1 MASFPR
7 PPGMGETGIF
17 TPGVGGCG
25 AELKRF
31 QALQGCNKRAA
42 DQEMKRGA
50 LLVGLARKGD
60 VDRLHLAV
68 RSGPRPWF
76 WFSCQMFKE
85 AAVAGQVKILK
96 YMLVHGIQLD
106 RPPLDECLCTLCEAC
121 DDTDGG
127 ASVVAAARYL
137 VTQGGADVNKVRRRD
152 YKGPLHICCLRGLSE
167 LGAFLVDAGADVN
180 AVAKDDSTPL
190 GLCDDGPLA
199 DTLRS
204 RGARTTWRRDA
215 EPTQPPPPQ
224 KKRTAP
230 LVTAGATTSSTV
242 VEDGHVR
249 PERKLTSKTTK
260 EISAEVARE
269 LAELELN
276 DGFRFDTGMG
286 PDDLV
291 PTIKFGPVDKSSH

>member
-85 AAVAGQVKILK
+85 AAVAGQIKILK

-121 DDTDGG
+121 DDADGG
-127 ASVVAAARYL
+127 AGVVAAARYL

-152 YKGPLHICCLRGLSE
+152 YKGPLHICSVRNLHE

-190 GLCDDGPLA
+190 GLCSEGALMDVLKA
-199 DTLRS
+199 

-230 LVTAGATTSSTV
+230 LVTAGATASSTV

-269 LAELELN
+269 LASLEI
-276 DGFRFDTGMG
+276 DEGFRFDTGMG

-291 PTIKFGPVDKSSH
+291 PAIRFGPVDKS

>member
-42 DQEMKRGA
+42 DQEMKSWA

-85 AAVAGQVKILK
+85 AAVNGQVKILK

-106 RPPLDECLCTLCEAC
+106 RHPSTSAC
-121 DDTDGG
+121 
-127 ASVVAAARYL
+127 ARC
-137 VTQGGADVNKVRRRD
+137 VRR
-152 YKGPLHICCLRGLSE
+152 
-167 LGAFLVDAGADVN
+167 V
-180 AVAKDDSTPL
+180 
-190 GLCDDGPLA
+190 
-199 DTLRS
+199 
-204 RGARTTWRRDA
+204 
-215 EPTQPPPPQ
+215 
-224 KKRTAP
+224 
-230 LVTAGATTSSTV
+230 
-242 VEDGHVR
+242 
-249 PERKLTSKTTK
+249 TTK
-260 EISAEVARE
+260 
-269 LAELELN
+269 
-276 DGFRFDTGMG
+276 MG
-286 PDDLV
+286 VCP
-291 PTIKFGPVDKSSH
+291 P

>member
-96 YMLVHGIQLD
+96 YM
-106 RPPLDECLCTLCEAC
+106 
-121 DDTDGG
+121 
-127 ASVVAAARYL
+127 
-137 VTQGGADVNKVRRRD
+137 
-152 YKGPLHICCLRGLSE
+152 
-167 LGAFLVDAGADVN
+167 
-180 AVAKDDSTPL
+180 
-190 GLCDDGPLA
+190 
-199 DTLRS
+199 
-204 RGARTTWRRDA
+204 
-215 EPTQPPPPQ
+215 
-224 KKRTAP
+224 
-230 LVTAGATTSSTV
+230 
-242 VEDGHVR
+242 
-249 PERKLTSKTTK
+249 
-260 EISAEVARE
+260 
-269 LAELELN
+269 
-276 DGFRFDTGMG
+276 
-286 PDDLV
+286 
-291 PTIKFGPVDKSSH
+291 

>member
-85 AAVAGQVKILK
+85 AAVNGQVKILK

-152 YKGPLHICCLRGLSE
+152 WRGPLHICSVRNLHE

-190 GLCDDGPLA
+190 GLCSEGALMDVLKA
-199 DTLRS
+199 

-215 EPTQPPPPQ
+215 EPTPVPPPV

-230 LVTAGATTSSTV
+230 LVTAGAATSSTV

-249 PERKLTSKTTK
+249 PERKLTAKTTK

-269 LAELELN
+269 LASLEI
-276 DGFRFDTGMG
+276 DEGFRFDTGMG

-291 PTIKFGPVDKSSH
+291 PAIRFGPVDKS